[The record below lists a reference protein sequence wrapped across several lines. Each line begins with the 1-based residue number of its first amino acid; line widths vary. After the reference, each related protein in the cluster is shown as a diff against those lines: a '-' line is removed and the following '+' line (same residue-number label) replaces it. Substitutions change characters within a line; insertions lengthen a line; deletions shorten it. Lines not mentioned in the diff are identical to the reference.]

1 MVYENSLLDLAQ
13 AAQEVTIK
21 HQLPDI
27 NLSVFNGINFN
38 NHLRSYPG
46 FTAGLSVP
54 LWKQAYK
61 SNTLAASK
69 EIEIRQNEIEKNK
82 NDLIQYQNRLTSQ
95 LAMHRQAIDKYT
107 QQIQPLQGA
116 VIQSA
121 EKSFQQGEIDFFQY
135 ILTLENNTDMKMNYL
150 YHVYKYNQTVIELNF
165 LINPN

>member
-1 MVYENSLLDLAQ
+1 
-13 AAQEVTIK
+13 
-21 HQLPDI
+21 
-27 NLSVFNGINFN
+27 
-38 NHLRSYPG
+38 
-46 FTAGLSVP
+46 
-54 LWKQAYK
+54 
-61 SNTLAASK
+61 
-69 EIEIRQNEIEKNK
+69 
-82 NDLIQYQNRLTSQ
+82 
-95 LAMHRQAIDKYT
+95 MHIQAIDKYT